1 MSDLPE
7 RILTTVHG
15 IYTAREWDGEN
26 HSKIK
31 PVCDKVVIL
40 VDQAVTQTQGGI
52 LMTDQGQENQTL
64 ASTTGIL
71 VATGPQAFAYD
82 SDRLVRWEG
91 ERPQPGERVYFQKYA
106 GQEYTGWDGKLYRLM
121 QDRSVGGIEIT
132 DGATADAPSILAG

>member
-71 VATGPQAFAYD
+71 VATGPQAFGWFAGRVNGR
-82 SDRLVRWEG
+82 SLVSVSISRSTQG
-91 ERPQPGERVYFQKYA
+91 RNTPA
-106 GQEYTGWDGKLYRLM
+106 G
-121 QDRSVGGIEIT
+121 
-132 DGATADAPSILAG
+132 TASCIG